1 MFTALAR
8 LSTDDDVRALEGV
21 PLEERIPFQN
31 IHEMIAAAAKA
42 DPDRPA
48 LSYLPDLEPDTA
60 LVTLSRSDLLAKI
73 TQAAN
78 LFHDIGL
85 KSTDVVA
92 FLLPTLAETHV
103 VLWGAETAAI
113 AAPINY
119 LLTAETIAELL
130 EASGAKILVALG
142 PHPQF
147 DIWERALAARALA
160 PTVAHLYQV
169 CVDGHAAANGMPDFM
184 AAIAEQPD
192 DRLQSARQFN
202 KLDIAALFH
211 TGGTT
216 GKPKLAQ
223 HNHQGQIF
231 SAWSA
236 VQMNYIQE
244 NNVVPGLFP
253 MFHVAGALV
262 NGLSL
267 LAGGGHIIIPTA
279 TGARNPAVIAG
290 FWELVERFRM
300 TGFSGVPT
308 ILAAL
313 TSHPINAD
321 ISSLIFIRTGAAP
334 LPAETAKAFEAL
346 TGLKIHETLGMTETS
361 GLISITP
368 RFAERVPGSCG
379 FALPYAR
386 LSIREFR
393 GEDMPLG
400 GECAVGENG
409 MVMYRGPNVFPG
421 YTDAARNEGV
431 LFEDGWLATGD
442 LGNVNADGL
451 LTLTGRAKD
460 VIIRSGHNIDPVV
473 LESVIDKHPAVRSS
487 VAVGLPDTYAGE
499 VPVLFVVLK
508 GDVAA
513 TEEELADYVRSHI
526 DEPPARPRWVRILK
540 EIPLTGVGKVYKP
553 TLRAMA
559 VEIACRDVLASLV
572 QGSTEIAVSAEATPA
587 SGMIV
592 SLQVSGVVAAAEQ
605 GSLRQQIDELLG
617 SFSLTI
623 KTEFV

>member
-8 LSTDDDVRALEGV
+8 LSTDDDVRALESV
-21 PLEERIPFQN
+21 PVEERIPYQN
-31 IHEMIAAAAKA
+31 IYEMIAAAAKTG
-42 DPDRPA
+42 PGHPA
-48 LSYLPDLEPDTA
+48 ISYLPDLEPETA
-60 LVTLSRSDLLAKI
+60 PVTLSRADLLGRI

-85 KSTDVVA
+85 TSTDVVA

-130 EASGAKILVALG
+130 EASGAKVLIALG

-147 DIWERALAARALA
+147 DIWERALAAKALA
-160 PTVAHLYQV
+160 PTVAHLFQV
-169 CVDGHAAANGMPDFM
+169 CVDGHAAADGTADFM
-184 AAIAEQPD
+184 AAIAEQPE
-192 DRLQSARQFN
+192 DRLLSARKFN

-253 MFHVAGALV
+253 LFHVAGALV

-267 LAGGGHIIIPTA
+267 LAGGGHIVIPTA
-279 TGARNPAVIAG
+279 TGARNPLVIAG
-290 FWELVERFRM
+290 FWKLIERFRM

-313 TSHPINAD
+313 TAHPVNAD
-321 ISSLIFIRTGAAP
+321 ISSLNFVRTGAAP
-334 LPAETAKAFEAL
+334 LPAESAKAFEAL

-361 GLISITP
+361 GLVSITP
-368 RFAERVPGSCG
+368 RFAERVTGSCG

-386 LSIREFR
+386 LSVREFR

-400 GECAVGENG
+400 EECAVGEDG
-409 MVMYRGPNVFPG
+409 MVLYRGPNVFPG

-431 LFEDGWLATGD
+431 LYEDGWLATGD

-487 VAVGLPDTYAGE
+487 VAVGLPDAYAGE
-499 VPVLFVVLK
+499 VPVLFVVLT
-508 GDVAA
+508 GEGAA
-513 TEEELADYVRSHI
+513 SEEELADYVRSHI
-526 DEPPARPRWVRILK
+526 DEPPARPRWVRVVK

-559 VEIACRDVLASLV
+559 VEIACHDALASLF
-572 QGSTEIAVSAEATPA
+572 QGDTNINVSAEATPA

-592 SLQVSGVVAAAEQ
+592 AVEVSGVVEAAEQ
-605 GSLRQQIDELLG
+605 DDIRQQIDTLLG
-617 SFSLTI
+617 GFSLTV
-623 KTEFV
+623 KTEFA